1 MINKESQ
8 SKDDTECNN
17 SAEQTVKTDV
27 EEVLK
32 EFAFFQII
40 PSRENNRRK
49 QTIEKYLLGEII
61 IIDILD
67 RPHN

>member
-8 SKDDTECNN
+8 PKDDTKCNN
-17 SAEQTVKTDV
+17 SAEQTVKTNV

-67 RPHN
+67 PPHN